1 MRISRVEIHNFKCIR
16 DLSINF
22 EEITGL
28 WEIEGVVG
36 ARKTTIGEAILFSL
50 LGRLGDKPNSSLVTW
65 GESTS
70 KLEMWCSSSN
80 HDIYIQL
87 SFLKIFSSIQTLSL
101 ILGHHIE

>member
-16 DLSINF
+16 DLSIDF
-22 EEITGL
+22 ENITGL

-36 ARKTTIGEAILFSL
+36 AGKTTIGEAILFSL
-50 LGRLGDKPNSSLVTW
+50 FGRLGDKPNSSLVTW

-80 HDIYIQL
+80 HDIYIQQHN
-87 SFLKIFSSIQTLSL
+87 KAIC
-101 ILGHHIE
+101 